1 MSIISTTGEFQ
12 RVHSQPNL
20 AHLLREADVKVTR
33 LLARH
38 ALTLLRISIG
48 IVYIWFGALKLVQ
61 GLSPIEDFIRTAL
74 PFLPADLFIPFLAI
88 WEMVI
93 GFGFLSGKFTRVT
106 ILLML
111 AQMGGAMS
119 PLVLRPDLVF
129 AHFPYGW
136 TLVGQYIFKDIILVS
151 AALAIASTARGG
163 GLASEPEAK
172 AYDRE
177 LGENQ
182 NVE

>member
-1 MSIISTTGEFQ
+1 MSIITTTGEYPLVQ
-12 RVHSQPNL
+12 TRPNIVQMV
-20 AHLLREADVKVTR
+20 RDADVKITR

-38 ALTLLRISIG
+38 SLTLLRVSMG
-48 IVYIWFGALKLVQ
+48 IVYIWFGALKLVH

-74 PFLPADLFIPFLAI
+74 PFLPGDLFLPFLAV

-93 GFGFLSGKFTRVT
+93 GLGFVSGKFTRVT

-151 AALAIASTARGG
+151 AALVIAATSRGG
-163 GLASEPEAK
+163 GLTSEPEAK
-172 AYDRE
+172 AYDRQLSE
-177 LGENQ
+177 GK
-182 NVE
+182 